1 MVPGGMTDEPT
12 RAVRLRVLAVEAG
25 VVGLIAIVIA
35 SVLLSVWRAHWSEPF
50 AYDGDAMYY
59 AMVIKTI
66 GRYGTYLHNPHLGW
80 PYGQNLVDYP
90 EGGDNLN
97 WFVLSVGQ
105 QLTGSAFAAMNLFY
119 VASFGAVAA
128 AAHAV
133 LRKLGVRRLVA
144 GAVALLY
151 AFLPYHFFRNE
162 THLQLSMYFMVPF
175 AVLIAMLLLSDEPP
189 LTRTAEDGRWHFAWR
204 SRRTWLLLVAVA
216 FLASGG
222 AYYFAFAALLF
233 AVAAV
238 AGALSGGG
246 WRPLTAGAVLIGV
259 GAGVF
264 ALNVAPSIVER
275 VRHGTPPGVAVR
287 TPTETER
294 YGLRISQLY
303 APRVDH
309 RIGALARLADDSQGA
324 VVPSEGGQ
332 QLGVIGAVGLSIIV
346 VVFVISALM
355 RTATGWWAGRT
366 GRLLIGLGL
375 LAVTSMLVAAISSY
389 SLLLSAIGLRE
400 IRAWNRISV
409 VIAFCALAA
418 VAILADRLVDRLAGE
433 NTKRAPI
440 LAGGVALAL
449 VAVGLFD
456 QTSPADRPDYAAVHT
471 RFASDEAFFQ
481 AVADRLP
488 WGTPVFELPHI
499 PFPETPPQGGVA
511 AYDQAR
517 GFVFE
522 PQLAWSFGFIRGRHT
537 EYPLAFQGRPATE
550 WLTDLAAVG
559 FRGLVIDRFGYD
571 DNGAALE
578 REVGTVLS
586 QPVLGSS
593 DGRYGFF
600 DLSAFADEAR
610 RQIGDAEMAA
620 RAREVLARGPVA
632 GDVGSTPGH

>member
-1 MVPGGMTDEPT
+1 MTDEGT
-12 RAVRLRVLAVEAG
+12 HAVRLRVLAVEAG
-25 VVGLIAIVIA
+25 VVGLIAIAIA
-35 SVLLSVWRAHWSEPF
+35 AVLLSVWRAHWNEPF

-59 AMVIKTI
+59 AMVVKTI

-80 PYGQNLVDYP
+80 PYGQNLADFP

-97 WFVLSVGQ
+97 WFMLAMGQ
-105 QLTGSAFAAMNLFY
+105 LVTGSAFAAMNLFY

-133 LRKLGVRRLVA
+133 LRKLGVRRVVA
-144 GAVALLY
+144 AAVALLY
-151 AFLPYHFFRNE
+151 SFLPYHFFRNE

-175 AVLIAMLLLSDEPP
+175 AVLIALLLLSEEPP
-189 LTRTAEDGRWHFAWR
+189 LTRTGEDGRWHFAWR
-204 SRRTWLLLVAVA
+204 LRRTWLVLAAVVL
-216 FLASGG
+216 LASGG
-222 AYYFAFAALLF
+222 AYYFVFAALLF

-246 WRPLTAGAVLIGV
+246 WRPILAAAVLIGV
-259 GAGVF
+259 GGGVF

-287 TPTETER
+287 TPTETEL

-303 APRVDH
+303 APRENH
-309 RIGALARLADDSQGA
+309 RIGALARLADDSQGE

-332 QLGVIGAVGLSIIV
+332 QLGVVGAIGLSIIV

-355 RTATGWWAGRT
+355 RNATGWWARRT

-400 IRAWNRISV
+400 IRAWNRISI

-418 VAILADRLVDRLAGE
+418 VAILVDRLADRLGKR
-433 NTKRAPI
+433 NAKRASV
-440 LAGGVALAL
+440 LAGGLAVL
-449 VAVGLFD
+449 LLAVGLFD
-456 QTSPADRPDYAAVHT
+456 QTSPADRPDYAAIHT

-481 AVADRLP
+481 AVADRMP
-488 WGTPVFELPHI
+488 SGTPVFELPHI
-499 PFPETPPQGGVA
+499 PFPETPPQGGTA

-522 PQLAWSFGFIRGRHT
+522 PQLAWSFGFVRGRHP
-537 EYPLAFQGRPATE
+537 EYPLAFEGRPARE
-550 WLTDLAAVG
+550 WLTDLAAIG
-559 FRGLVIDRFGYD
+559 FRGLVVDRHGYD
-571 DNGAALE
+571 DGAAALE
-578 REVGTVLS
+578 QEISGVLD

-600 DLSAFADEAR
+600 DLSTFADDAR
-610 RQIGDAEMAA
+610 REMGDAAMAA
-620 RAREVLARGPVA
+620 RAREVLASGPVLGA
-632 GDVGSTPGH
+632 TDVGPTPGR